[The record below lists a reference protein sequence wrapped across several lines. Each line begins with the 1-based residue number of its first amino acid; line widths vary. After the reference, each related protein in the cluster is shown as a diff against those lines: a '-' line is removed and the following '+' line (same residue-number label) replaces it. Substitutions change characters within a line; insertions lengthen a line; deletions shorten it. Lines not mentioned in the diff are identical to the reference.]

1 MPEKSKLRLE
11 LASTQKYDTNAA
23 SESLTQAEKDAIEA
37 NRLANLSHEGAAGGA
52 TGNENYIRVPFRA
65 ITATIVGG
73 YSWKATDFSDVEA
86 LKAAVGFLVG
96 KPAFKDHSLYTVDGI
111 IGVIE
116 SAKWTE
122 QNGKT
127 PAGID
132 IIFKIDA
139 DKHPALASSLTST
152 PPEIQSCSIT
162 VDYDWTPSHAE
173 DYKDKNGN
181 FKNWE
186 FYSDLGTI
194 AKDGKM
200 VCRKVNKI
208 HEIYEC
214 SLVGFGAD
222 PYAKIL
228 DSNGAPINPD
238 RASIVNLAKEGK
250 EIFMFVK
257 EEEGRVSEEVFDEA
271 IKEAYARLRKLIDTV
286 EKSGLQLSLA
296 EEFTKKH
303 IEESKTLALTLTET
317 QEKLASLEFSLETF
331 KIKAEKYDS
340 HISLQKTEV
349 IRLYKISQGN
359 KAQEAII
366 SLIEKADEKELQA
379 FGLQYGANLMQQFSG
394 NCKTC
399 GGKDIDFR
407 SSVTEEMPIISLS
420 ISTEEY
426 NEKYKGKS
434 MKL

>member
-1 MPEKSKLRLE
+1 MPTETVTEKATLRLE
-11 LASTQKYDTNAA
+11 LAPRTCASQAAAQVETLADKQIDKISLAANQDSENA
-23 SESLTQAEKDAIEA
+23 T
-37 NRLANLSHEGAAGGA
+37 
-52 TGNENYIRVPFRA
+52 ENYIRVPFRA

-73 YSWKATDFSDVEA
+73 YSWKATDFSNVEA
-86 LKAAVGFLVG
+86 LQAAVGFLVN
-96 KPAFKDHSLYTVDGI
+96 KPAFQDHNLYTIDGI

-122 QNGKT
+122 QNGTT

-139 DKHPALASSLTST
+139 NKHPSLASSLTSS

-162 VDYDWTPSHAE
+162 VDFDWSPSHTE
-173 DYKDKNGN
+173 EYKDRDGN
-181 FKNWE
+181 FKKWE

-194 AKDGKM
+194 ANDGRM
-200 VCRKVNKI
+200 VCRKVDKI

-228 DSNGAPINPD
+228 DSNGSPINPD

-250 EIFMFVK
+250 EAFMYVK
-257 EEEGRVSEEVFDEA
+257 EEEGKISDEVFDEA
-271 IKEAYARLRKLIDTV
+271 IKEAYTRLRKMIAVVGQSESKLDLV
-286 EKSGLQLSLA
+286 EELA
-296 EEFTKKH
+296 KKH
-303 IEESKTLALTLTET
+303 IAEGQTLALALKET
-317 QEKLASLEFSLETF
+317 QEKLASLQFSLETF
-331 KIKAEKYDS
+331 KVKAEKYDN

-379 FGLQYGANLMQQFSG
+379 FGLQYGANLMEQFAG
-394 NCKTC
+394 NCKAC
-399 GGKDIDFR
+399 GGKDIEFR
-407 SSVTEEMPIISLS
+407 SSVAEEMPIISLS

-426 NEKYKGKS
+426 KEQYKGKS